1 MLMVIVY
8 YIFILITIIY
18 SIIGLVRGFSK
29 QLVSFTVW
37 VIFLFIIFNYLSELT
52 NMISTYTNLS
62 LQYNRIIGITT
73 LALFSLLT
81 IFILNLTLA
90 KIIASVVFENTNS
103 ILGLFMSFVK
113 AQIYILVF
121 ILIIVDTSLANDIL
135 DESYLT
141 PYYLYFI
148 EYISNYDDSLFNSF
162 KI

>member
-1 MLMVIVY
+1 MAIVD

-18 SIIGLVRGFSK
+18 SIIGLIRGFSK
-29 QLVSFTVW
+29 QLISFTVW
-37 VIFLFIIFNYLSELT
+37 IIFLFIFFNYLSEFT
-52 NMISTYTNLS
+52 DIISSYTALS

-73 LALFSLLT
+73 LTLLSLFS

-90 KIIASVVFENTNS
+90 KIIASAVFENSNR
-103 ILGLFMSFVK
+103 ILGLLMSFVK

-121 ILIIVDTSLANDIL
+121 ILIIVDTSFADDIL
-135 DESYLT
+135 DESYIT

-148 EYISNYDDSLFNSF
+148 EYISNYDDSLFNTF

>member
-1 MLMVIVY
+1 MAIVD

-18 SIIGLVRGFSK
+18 SIIGLMRGFSK
-29 QLVSFTVW
+29 QLISFIVW
-37 VIFLFIIFNYLSELT
+37 IIFLIIVFNYLSEFT
-52 NMISTYTNLS
+52 DIISSYTALS

-73 LALFSLLT
+73 LTLLSLFS

-90 KIIASVVFENTNS
+90 KIIASVVFENSNR
-103 ILGLFMSFVK
+103 ILGLLMSFVK

-121 ILIIVDTSLANDIL
+121 ILIIVDTSFADDIL
-135 DESYLT
+135 DESYIT

-148 EYISNYDDSLFNSF
+148 EYISNYDDSLFNTF

>member
-1 MLMVIVY
+1 MVIID
-8 YIFILITIIY
+8 YIFILISITY

-148 EYISNYDDSLFNSF
+148 EYISNYDDSLFNTF
-162 KI
+162 QI

>member
-1 MLMVIVY
+1 MTIVD

-29 QLVSFTVW
+29 QLISFSVW
-37 VIFLFIIFNYLSELT
+37 IIFLFIIFNYLFEITDIVSSFT
-52 NMISTYTNLS
+52 NLDSTY
-62 LQYNRIIGITT
+62 NRVISIAA
-73 LALFSLLT
+73 LALLSVFI
-81 IFILNLTLA
+81 IFILNITLA
-90 KIIASVVFENTNS
+90 KILAVVVFENSNRF
-103 ILGLFMSFVK
+103 LGLFMSFVK

-121 ILIIVDTSLANDIL
+121 ILIILDTPIASDIL
-135 DESYLT
+135 DNSYLA

>member
-1 MLMVIVY
+1 MVIVD

-18 SIIGLVRGFSK
+18 SIIGLMRGFSK

-121 ILIIVDTSLANDIL
+121 ILVIVDTSLANDIL

>member
-1 MLMVIVY
+1 MVIVD

>member
-1 MLMVIVY
+1 MAIVD

-18 SIIGLVRGFSK
+18 SIIGLMRGFSK
-29 QLVSFTVW
+29 QLISFTVW
-37 VIFLFIIFNYLSELT
+37 IIFLFIVFNYLSEFT
-52 NMISTYTNLS
+52 DIISSYTALS

-73 LALFSLLT
+73 LTLLILFS

-90 KIIASVVFENTNS
+90 KIIASAVFENSNR
-103 ILGLFMSFVK
+103 ILGLLMSFVK

-121 ILIIVDTSLANDIL
+121 ILIIVDTSFADDIL
-135 DESYLT
+135 DESYIT

-148 EYISNYDDSLFNSF
+148 EYISNYDDSLFNTF

>member
-1 MLMVIVY
+1 MSIVD

-29 QLVSFTVW
+29 QLISFTVW
-37 VIFLFIIFNYLSELT
+37 IFFLFIIFNYLSELT
-52 NMISTYTNLS
+52 DIISTYTALS
-62 LQYNRIIGITT
+62 LRYNRIIAITSF
-73 LALFSLLT
+73 ALLSILT

-90 KIIASVVFENTNS
+90 KIIASAVFENSNR
-103 ILGLFMSFVK
+103 ILGLLMSFVK

-121 ILIIVDTSLANDIL
+121 ILIIVDTSFANDIL
-135 DESYLT
+135 DESYIT

>member
-1 MLMVIVY
+1 MVIID
-8 YIFILITIIY
+8 YIFILISITY

-90 KIIASVVFENTNS
+90 KIIASAVFENSNR
-103 ILGLFMSFVK
+103 ILGLLMSFVK

-121 ILIIVDTSLANDIL
+121 ILIIVDTSFADDIL
-135 DESYLT
+135 DESYIT

-148 EYISNYDDSLFNSF
+148 EYISNYDDSLFNTF